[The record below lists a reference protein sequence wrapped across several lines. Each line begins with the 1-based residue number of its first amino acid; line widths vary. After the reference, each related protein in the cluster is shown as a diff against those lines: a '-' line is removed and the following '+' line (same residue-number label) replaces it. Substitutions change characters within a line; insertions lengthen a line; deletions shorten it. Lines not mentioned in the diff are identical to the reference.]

1 MQALFSG
8 PRQAVPSEVSPERAF
23 ERLFSAIGGT
33 EAGGADAPAA
43 DPLAAAQGGVLDLV
57 ARQYEALAPRLSAED
72 RQKLESHRD
81 LVRGVQHRLEFLAEL
96 SCATPDIQQMPGVGD
111 RTGEAYVARSRA
123 FADIIVAAFSCDLT
137 RVMTLTLGL
146 LPNELCG
153 APAGHIHADFAHQIV
168 RDPVAKDVMTRYA
181 GFHCAQVAEL
191 LAALDAVP
199 EAGGTLL
206 DNTAVVW
213 LGELASGLHDFH
225 PWPVV
230 VAGGGCGALPSL
242 RAGRH
247 VAPEHHGEAAGAAP
261 QPVPRQPVPGDGA
274 RRRHAGR
281 PPGGKD
287 PPGRAAGSHRAAAD
301 SLTVPGWCPHTCS
314 VL

>member
-225 PWPVV
+225 PCPVV
-230 VAGGGCGALPSL
+230 VAGGGCGALPVGRYLHYAQDGTSPRSITAKPLGPPHNQFLVSL
-242 RAGRH
+242 CQGMGLDDVTRVGHREAKTH
-247 VAPEHHGEAAGAAP
+247 LGE
-261 QPVPRQPVPGDGA
+261 QLD
-274 RRRHAGR
+274 
-281 PPGGKD
+281 
-287 PPGRAAGSHRAAAD
+287 
-301 SLTVPGWCPHTCS
+301 LTGPLRIP
-314 VL
+314 